1 MEVTTRAM
9 LMLGSQLIQSE
20 AVKPICSS
28 PFETLSSLI
37 FIFIY
42 LFLFGYIMS

>member
-1 MEVTTRAM
+1 M

-20 AVKPICSS
+20 AVKPIYLT
-28 PFETLSSLI
+28 FAGTLSSLI

-42 LFLFGYIMS
+42 LFSFGYIMS